1 MTPSVRL
8 IPERRDPPDME
19 RFVAGLL
26 AFAMARLEAE
36 EAEAKA
42 KAEKEAKAEGSD
54 G

>member
-1 MTPSVRL
+1 MTSIRL

-36 EAEAKA
+36 EAEA
-42 KAEKEAKAEGSD
+42 AERADRKGDDA
-54 G
+54 